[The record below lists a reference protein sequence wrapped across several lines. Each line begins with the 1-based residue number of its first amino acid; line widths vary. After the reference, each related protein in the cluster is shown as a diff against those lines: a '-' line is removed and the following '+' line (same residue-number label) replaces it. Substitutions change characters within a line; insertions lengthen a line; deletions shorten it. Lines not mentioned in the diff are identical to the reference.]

1 MKKISVIVPIYNVEK
16 FLPQCLDS
24 LLTQTLTELE
34 IICVNDGSP
43 DNCSKILDDYIKKDN
58 RIIVIN
64 KIVPIKVFKDIS
76 TDYKAIQNLVKRLND
91 GKVEL
96 IHVDDI
102 IEDFYFDNV

>member
-1 MKKISVIVPIYNVEK
+1 MAAWIGGDIMNYIVVPHHVKIENKKVKTY
-16 FLPQCLDS
+16 
-24 LLTQTLTELE
+24 
-34 IICVNDGSP
+34 G
-43 DNCSKILDDYIKKDN
+43 
-58 RIIVIN
+58 IIVIN
-64 KIVPIKVFKDIS
+64 KIIPIKVFKDIS